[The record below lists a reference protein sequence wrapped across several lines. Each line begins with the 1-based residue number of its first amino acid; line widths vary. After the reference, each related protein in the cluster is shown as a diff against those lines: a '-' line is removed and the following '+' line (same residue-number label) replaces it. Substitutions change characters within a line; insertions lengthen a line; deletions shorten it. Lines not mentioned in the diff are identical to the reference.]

1 MEKAG
6 ENNQKIR
13 LPRTSRGHPYGDAWE
28 THLLLISHCS
38 QWFHLFYKWKI
49 KRWCHAHEANCLKN
63 LSQSLAQTSQVL
75 INRNHE
81 NILSYLNLG
90 VSNENNPKSDICIC
104 YYETVSSNN
113 ENLASSY
120 NFLFA
125 LPGTPK

>member
-1 MEKAG
+1 MPMKS
-6 ENNQKIR
+6 I
-13 LPRTSRGHPYGDAWE
+13 AW
-28 THLLLISHCS
+28 
-38 QWFHLFYKWKI
+38 
-49 KRWCHAHEANCLKN
+49 LKH

-90 VSNENNPKSDICIC
+90 VSKENNHKSPICIC

-113 ENLASSY
+113 ENQATSY